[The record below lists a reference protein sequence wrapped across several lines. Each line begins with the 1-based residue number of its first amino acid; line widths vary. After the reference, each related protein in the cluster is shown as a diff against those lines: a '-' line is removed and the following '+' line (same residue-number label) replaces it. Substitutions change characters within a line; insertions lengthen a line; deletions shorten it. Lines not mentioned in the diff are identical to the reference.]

1 VKYSSGAAFRRA
13 LEDRLRTKSLTKGVP
28 LVRLRKIVAFD
39 RFLARLFLQQPN
51 EWVLKGGFAL
61 QLRLGDR
68 ARTTKDIDL
77 MAFSHQQDIR
87 ESLKSARNLDLGDW
101 FQMELAQGAR
111 RLTGDFGGMRFHLQA
126 RLDGRRFENFRLDIG
141 VGDPLVA
148 PIEYLKT
155 PALMEFADIPPTV
168 VPCYPVV
175 QQIAE
180 KVHALTRHH
189 PSGASTRVKDLV
201 DILLMAE
208 MGEIDAVNL
217 ILALEATFGARQT
230 HSLPATLPDPPRDW
244 SRPFRSMAD
253 DVELGYTALDEAY
266 RALQRF
272 LDPILG
278 GKAKGGWDPGRRSW
292 Q

>member
-1 VKYSSGAAFRRA
+1 
-13 LEDRLRTKSLTKGVP
+13 LEDRLRTKSLNEGVP

-39 RFLARLFLQQPN
+39 RFLARLLLQQPN

-61 QLRLGDR
+61 QLRLGER

-77 MAFSHQQDIR
+77 MALSHQQDIR
-87 ESLKSARNLDLGDW
+87 ESLRNAGNLDLGDW
-101 FQMELAQGAR
+101 FQIEVAPGTW
-111 RLTGDFGGMRFHLQA
+111 RLPGDFGGMRFHLQA

-148 PIEYLKT
+148 PVEYLKT
-155 PALMEFADIPPTV
+155 PALMEFADIQPTI

-180 KVHALTRHH
+180 KVHALTRAH
-189 PSGASTRVKDLV
+189 PSGESTRVKDLV

-230 HSLPATLPDPPRDW
+230 HALPAGLPDPPRDW
-244 SRPFRSMAD
+244 PRPFRSMAD
-253 DVELGYTALDEAY
+253 EVGLGYTALDEANE
-266 RALQRF
+266 AVQRF

-278 GKAKGGWDPGRRSW
+278 RKAKGSWDPGRWSW